1 MSFISVVEIQ
11 KLFCRNFR
19 TYFPATWCSAPFGI
33 FETFEICK
41 YRKAFCIYHNMARAE
56 NGNWVSQKWQMD
68 LASSVCENLSKDKF
82 RNTKYFLHSILS
94 GSHNGTNEIVVF
106 RKMLENC
113 SGQRFKLEVGRV
125 RILLPRSQNPT
136 LKRKKYICVIA
147 LTLVFIIF
155 MIHVQEITKQ

>member
-1 MSFISVVEIQ
+1 
-11 KLFCRNFR
+11 
-19 TYFPATWCSAPFGI
+19 
-33 FETFEICK
+33 
-41 YRKAFCIYHNMARAE
+41 MARAE

-82 RNTKYFLHSILS
+82 RNTKCFLHSIFS

-113 SGQRFKLEVGRV
+113 SGQRCKLEVGRV

-136 LKRKKYICVIA
+136 LKRKKYICEGRLPKKRENVGIFPKSGTPSP
-147 LTLVFIIF
+147 LFGNVMLKFVWFILHFRTLGTFIVGGSP
-155 MIHVQEITKQ
+155 MLKTKKGSGIRVDPPCLF